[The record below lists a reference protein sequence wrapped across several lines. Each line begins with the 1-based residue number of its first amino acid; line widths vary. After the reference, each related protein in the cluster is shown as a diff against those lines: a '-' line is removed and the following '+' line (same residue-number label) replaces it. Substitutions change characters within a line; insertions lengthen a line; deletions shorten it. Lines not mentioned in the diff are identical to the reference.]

1 MFGMYARVV
10 LSKLWK
16 PALLA
21 LLVNWF
27 FFNVFS
33 GKEMP
38 VGDQFYMPV
47 LGLFALQNFLYA
59 LWLTWSNSSQNLW
72 QQIFSDKKQQMMAHF
87 GLFLIVSIVVQFLPL
102 LVFNYAKR
110 LEDYGMTTL
119 DVLGVLYLFSI
130 AVLAFGLGLAL
141 AIWRH
146 WSMAL
151 LVFAFPLLWDLFFAH
166 YLVQIAFVL
175 ISAGLLSTFILSD
188 KITRKLVMS
197 VGLSFGTSMLI
208 GLLIMIPY
216 QANQTSPRKAFQ
228 EQMSNHIPV
237 PEEEQHGKEY
247 LNGWG
252 FKRQHSLLMPS
263 NLYKPD
269 WLEYQLPFFDKDE
282 KLNRFDLEAFNNN
295 LKTLWQ
301 TKHKNEFPT
310 YRFLTNGN
318 MLLNFEYALYQ
329 VTPNGQIQL
338 VWEDEKGRPKMESG
352 ISASLL
358 SSPQF
363 EHVVIFTTHKMYW
376 FDAKD
381 NFSLL
386 HTESLDSP
394 MIIGQIAGFT
404 DDQAN
409 AKLRVITAN
418 KANMLQVNEYDF
430 ATNVVTKL
438 VQEPTSNDIN
448 SMYNFLDLG
457 KFSLLHHF
465 ASLAVWR
472 FDAAFVDAFVEID
485 SWFYLINFAALAI
498 CLIYFRKFPANI
510 RLPMAILCLLFS
522 LPILVVFL
530 LVFERQYKGL
540 GSAQEL
546 PKFI

>member
-1 MFGMYARVV
+1 MFRMYAHVV

-16 PALLA
+16 PALLV
-21 LLVNWF
+21 LLINWF

-38 VGDQFYMPV
+38 VGDRFYMPV

-59 LWLTWSNSSQNLW
+59 LWLTWSKNSQNLW
-72 QQIFSDKKQQMMAHF
+72 RQIFADKKQQMMAHF
-87 GLFLIVSIVVQFLPL
+87 GLFLIVSIVIQFLPL
-102 LVFNYAKR
+102 LAFNDAKR

-151 LVFAFPLLWDLFFAH
+151 LVFVFPLLWDIFFTH
-166 YLVQIAFVL
+166 YLVQISFVL
-175 ISAGLLSTFILSD
+175 VSAGLLITFILSD
-188 KITRKLVMS
+188 KITKKLVMS
-197 VGLSFGTSMLI
+197 VALSFGTSMLI
-208 GLLIMIPY
+208 GLLIMIPQ

-237 PEEEQHGKEY
+237 PDEEQYGSEY
-247 LNGWG
+247 LNGWD

-263 NLYKPD
+263 NKYKPD
-269 WLEYQLPFFDKDE
+269 WLAYHLTFFDKDE
-282 KLNRFDLEAFNNN
+282 KLNRFDLETFNNN
-295 LKTLWQ
+295 LKGLWQ
-301 TKHKNEFPT
+301 AKHNNQFPT

-338 VWEDEKGRPKMESG
+338 VWEDENGLPQMETAVS
-352 ISASLL
+352 SSLL

-363 EHVVIFTTHKMYW
+363 EHMMIFTTNKMYW
-376 FDAKD
+376 FDAED
-381 NFSLL
+381 NFRLL
-386 HTESLDSP
+386 HTEALDSP
-394 MIIGQIAGFT
+394 MLIGYVAGFN
-404 DDQAN
+404 DEQAN
-409 AKLRVITAN
+409 AKLRVVTAN
-418 KANMLQVNEYDF
+418 KANVLQVNEYDF
-430 ATNVVTKL
+430 ATKVVTKL
-438 VQEPTSNDIN
+438 VQEPTSHDIN
-448 SMYNFLDLG
+448 SMYNIFDLG
-457 KFSLLHHF
+457 KFSILHDF
-465 ASLAVWR
+465 ATLAVWR
-472 FDAAFVDAFVEID
+472 FDTAFVDAFVEID
-485 SWFYLINFAALAI
+485 SWFYLVNFAALAI

-530 LVFERQYKGL
+530 LVFKRQYKGL

-546 PKFI
+546 PKLI